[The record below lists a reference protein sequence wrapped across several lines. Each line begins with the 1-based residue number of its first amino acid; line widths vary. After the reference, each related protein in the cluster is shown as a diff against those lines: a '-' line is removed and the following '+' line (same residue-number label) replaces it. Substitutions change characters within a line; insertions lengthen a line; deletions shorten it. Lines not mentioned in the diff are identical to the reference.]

1 MDGLN
6 KIIIIGNLGA
16 DPELRILPGGN
27 AVLKLR
33 VATTES
39 WLDKEKNV
47 RNERTEWHR
56 VAVFGK
62 SAENLAKFLRK
73 GMRVTIE
80 GRNQT
85 SSYEKEGQ
93 KHYSTEVIAVHVW
106 APPKPVEM
114 GAFAASSAGE
124 SAPFAPTGGP
134 GSNGAYGRLPPAPAA
149 TDIPF

>member
-6 KIIIIGNLGA
+6 KVYIIGNLGA
-16 DPELRILPGGN
+16 DPELRMLPGGN

-33 VATTES
+33 VATNES
-39 WLDKEKNV
+39 WFDKEKNV

-62 SAENLAKFLRK
+62 SAEYFGGFLKK
-73 GMRVTIE
+73 GMIVSIE

-85 SSYEKEGQ
+85 STYDKEGQ

-106 APPKPVEM
+106 ASK
-114 GAFAASSAGE
+114 GAPASARPESSAGE
-124 SAPFAPTGGP
+124 SAPFAPSGAS
-134 GSNGAYGRLPPAPAA
+134 GSNGAYGRQPPAPAA